1 MPIRPHVWRSKR
13 QWTRLDLHRQ
23 REEFFDTRVTG
34 RSEIWTTLKAV
45 VGLLAQGEIQDA
57 QGILDASAITVPTGD
72 LMNGAYDEMG
82 NFYQMPEYV
91 ISDPVNIIQG
101 SEHNIAK
108 GENDSDVSDDNEIKQ
123 RREEKGKA
131 VLKAGD
137 IIKIRARLSDRGGP
151 DIVIS
156 MGKEQNVR
164 ILVRRIQEEVN
175 VRSPEASS

>member
-1 MPIRPHVWRSKR
+1 
-13 QWTRLDLHRQ
+13 
-23 REEFFDTRVTG
+23 
-34 RSEIWTTLKAV
+34 
-45 VGLLAQGEIQDA
+45 
-57 QGILDASAITVPTGD
+57 
-72 LMNGAYDEMG
+72 MNGAYDEMG

-91 ISDPVNIIQG
+91 ISDPVNMIQG
-101 SEHNIAK
+101 SEHNNAK
-108 GENDSDVSDDNEIKQ
+108 GENDSDVSDEDEIKQ

-137 IIKIRARLSDRGGP
+137 LIKVKARLSDRGGP

-175 VRSPEASS
+175 VRSPRSLLIRRAC

>member
-1 MPIRPHVWRSKR
+1 
-13 QWTRLDLHRQ
+13 
-23 REEFFDTRVTG
+23 
-34 RSEIWTTLKAV
+34 
-45 VGLLAQGEIQDA
+45 
-57 QGILDASAITVPTGD
+57 
-72 LMNGAYDEMG
+72 MNGAYDEMG

-91 ISDPVNIIQG
+91 ISDPVNTIQDSG
-101 SEHNIAK
+101 NNIAK
-108 GENDSDVSDDNEIKQ
+108 GENDSDVSDEDEIKQ

-137 IIKIRARLSDRGGP
+137 LIRVKARLSDRGGP

-175 VRSPEASS
+175 VRSPRSLPMRRAC